1 MLDSFNK
8 SEETPIKLLWIVLGL
23 RSGLFLIEAGVG
35 LWVHSLSLLAV
46 AGHMTVDLLAI
57 AIAIVAAKLDARLSS
72 EAEARP
78 GRIEAWAALFNGLLL
93 LGISAFIIWSAA
105 LRPQTPDA
113 SLGSSMLAV
122 AALGFVVKVVSAT
135 LLYEESRHSL
145 NIRGVFL
152 HAIADAA
159 NSISLLLAALAILL
173 FGWRWADM
181 GASIFVTLLIVIN
194 ALSLLWESWLLLSS
208 DSENIHSI

>member
-1 MLDSFNK
+1 MSDSFSK
-8 SEETPIKLLWIVLGL
+8 REKAPIKLLWIVLGL

-46 AGHMTVDLLAI
+46 SGHMTVDLLAI

-72 EAEARP
+72 EAEARS

-105 LRPQTPDA
+105 LQPQTPDA

-159 NSISLLLAALAILL
+159 NSVSLLLAALAILL
-173 FGWRWADM
+173 FGWRWADTV
-181 GASIFVTLLIVIN
+181 ASIFVTLLIVIN
-194 ALSLLWESWLLLSS
+194 AFSLLWESWLLLSS
-208 DSENIHSI
+208 DAENVHSI